1 MTPPR
6 PPDDPARPQSL
17 LSEAVEQA
25 AGAAALWWQELVELA
40 TSHADRLASG
50 SYGVGDLTTAQ
61 VGLLRI
67 WVRNSIK
74 TAGMLSDNLAL
85 LSYGKAG
92 AAPPPRRF
100 GVTVAVPAGVDLEL
114 RASDLVGELFGFC
127 IPSAKVELRP
137 VAVPAQAAGELA
149 VEVTVDCAGAPN
161 DTYAG
166 TVSSADAGVSVPMR
180 VAIDELGE
188 PLS

>member
-1 MTPPR
+1 MSPPR

-25 AGAAALWWQELVELA
+25 AGAAAMWWEELA
-40 TSHADRLASG
+40 QLARGQADRLASG
-50 SYGVGDLTTAQ
+50 TYGTGDLAAGQ

-67 WVRNSIK
+67 WVRNSIR
-74 TAGMLSDNLAL
+74 TAGVLSDNLAL
-85 LSYGKAG
+85 LSYGTAG

-100 GVTVAVPAGVDLEL
+100 GVTVAVPDGVPLEL

-127 IPSAKVELRP
+127 IPSGKVQLEP
-137 VAVPAQAAGELA
+137 VDVAAQAAGELA
-149 VEVTVDCAGAPN
+149 VAVTVDCARAPN

-166 TVSSADAGVSVPMR
+166 VLSSADGSVSVPLR
-180 VAIDELGE
+180 VAIDELGQ
-188 PLS
+188 PIS